1 MGIIMFMVGFTFGMV
16 AGILL
21 GAALYDIYKKGF

>member
-1 MGIIMFMVGFTFGMV
+1 MEVIMFMVGFSFGML

-21 GAALYDIYKKGF
+21 GACLYDIYKRGY

>member
-1 MGIIMFMVGFTFGMV
+1 MTDMV

-21 GAALYDIYKKGF
+21 GAALVLLGEALSLLVLWWASRL